1 MQVRTNLHIYE
12 ESTRDFDFNSLAAL
26 NDIHRLQEFHG
37 FKLPHECPP
46 PIAEIQENLQP
57 TTRMVLVQQSSGITA
72 IGMEQ

>member
-1 MQVRTNLHIYE
+1 MHVRTNLYIYE
-12 ESTRDFDFNSLAAL
+12 KSTWDFDSLEAL

-37 FKLPHECPP
+37 FKLSHECPP

-57 TTRMVLVQQSSGITA
+57 TTRMVLVQLSFGITA